1 MHSLRVNSSN
11 DIVVPP
17 FECAWLSD
25 EHLQLENEKGCLQ
38 FEVKGDT
45 ADIIHAAALD
55 LTSIQAGDRSSA
67 TACCDMQAR
76 PMPPSYSKPRQAPG
90 AGSTW
95 PEALKRETMCS

>member
-25 EHLQLENEKGCLQ
+25 EHLQLEDEKGCLQ

-45 ADIIHAAALD
+45 LQ
-55 LTSIQAGDRSSA
+55 LKPFMLPRRS
-67 TACCDMQAR
+67 
-76 PMPPSYSKPRQAPG
+76 
-90 AGSTW
+90 
-95 PEALKRETMCS
+95 